1 MGIVD
6 EDVEYLGGALQ
17 LWGYMDVYQYHILEE
32 VTIFK
37 GDPQYDSKNGR
48 PQMRGERPEGGA
60 L

>member
-17 LWGYMDVYQYHILEE
+17 LLWYMDVYQYHILEE

-37 GDPQYDSKNGR
+37 GDPQDDTLKDAQVR
-48 PQMRGERPEGGA
+48 IIWVRV
-60 L
+60 